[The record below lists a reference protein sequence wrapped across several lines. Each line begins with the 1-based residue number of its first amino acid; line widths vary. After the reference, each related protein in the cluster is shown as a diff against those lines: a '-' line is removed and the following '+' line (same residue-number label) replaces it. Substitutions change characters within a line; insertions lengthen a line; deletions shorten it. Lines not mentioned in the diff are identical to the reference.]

1 MRYVPGEA
9 LHLSRP
15 WVGEAYK
22 QFTHNVMKAVQAGK
36 RPPISDKAVNTLG
49 VLVYVDLMR
58 SCWSQEPQD
67 RPHFSSV
74 LDTLRDIRLVRSK
87 MDFGKNMS
95 CPPPLAHSATDEV
108 LTSGPK
114 PPSGGVVDMFVGNE
128 NDSSGENDSFLG
140 GVVDM
145 LVGNENDS
153 SGEIRIQMTSTATWR
168 DNSLNSPLNS
178 QTSVA
183 SSLASQGG
191 SQSK

>member
-108 LTSGPK
+108 FTSGPK
-114 PPSGGVVDMFVGNE
+114 PPSGGVVDMF
-128 NDSSGENDSFLG
+128 
-140 GVVDM
+140 
-145 LVGNENDS
+145 VGNENDS

>member
-15 WVGEAYK
+15 WVGEQYAH
-22 QFTHNVMKAVQAGK
+22 FTHKVMHAVEAGK
-36 RPPISDKAVNTLG
+36 RPPISNKAVNALG

-58 SCWSQEPQD
+58 SCWSQDPQD

-87 MDFGKNMS
+87 MDFSKNIS

-114 PPSGGVVDMFVGNE
+114 PPSGGVVDM
-128 NDSSGENDSFLG
+128 
-140 GVVDM
+140 

-153 SGEIRIQMTSTATWR
+153 SGEIRIQMTSTAAWR
-168 DNSLNSPLNS
+168 DNS
-178 QTSVA
+178 QESVA
-183 SSLASQGG
+183 SSLTTQGG
-191 SQSK
+191 SQSTTDVHAEELLELFNSSDQAR

>member
-58 SCWSQEPQD
+58 SCWSQDPQD

-87 MDFGKNMS
+87 MDFSKNIS
-95 CPPPLAHSATDEV
+95 CPPPLAHSATEV
-108 LTSGPK
+108 FTAGPK
-114 PPSGGVVDMFVGNE
+114 PVGNQ
-128 NDSSGENDSFLG
+128 
-140 GVVDM
+140 
-145 LVGNENDS
+145 NDS
-153 SGEIRIQMTSTATWR
+153 SGEISIQMTSTAAWR
-168 DNSLNSPLNS
+168 DNS

-183 SSLASQGG
+183 SSLTIQGG
-191 SQSK
+191 PQSKTDVHAEELLKLFDSSEQAR